1 MLIVRNLFHLLIF
14 FVCLCGFA
22 LAQVDSCKTTELPV
36 GVVNP
41 NGETYI
47 GLNASSFS
55 GHVGKFAVPVNSMS
69 YDDGPRRIVLVVD
82 QGKKLNADSR
92 KAEQDMLAVLLGAAR
107 QQDSF
112 ALITAR
118 GPSHVVKFGEERSAL
133 SAAINDEGMGRHD
146 KELGVMD
153 AIVQAVDMFGESK
166 PGDAIIVMAYD
177 LEGNHGTNAKK
188 VAKALEDHHVRLFGL
203 ALGLVGMKNMAT
215 SGQSTTAWG
224 LSTATSAVGDVVY
237 ETGDPDFYPL
247 TRNSGGIVVS
257 VMNYDP
263 KRTFSMKDPALQAR
277 VKQQAHTIFNMVST
291 YYRMQIDPPRLGH
304 SEEWNIEVADSV
316 KKSVPHMFLLYP
328 HQIGA
333 CQTSVSATAK

>member
-1 MLIVRNLFHLLIF
+1 MSIIRNLFHLFTILII
-14 FVCLCGFA
+14 LCGFA
-22 LAQVDSCKTTELPV
+22 VAQDDSCKATELPV

-55 GHVGKFAVPVNSMS
+55 GHAGKFAVPVPSMS

-82 QGKKLNADSR
+82 QTRKLNADSR

-118 GPSHVVKFGEERSAL
+118 GTSHVVKFGEERSAL
-133 SAAINDEGMGRHD
+133 TAAINDEGIGRHD

-153 AIVQAVDMFGESK
+153 AILQGIDMFGESQ

-177 LEGNHGTNAKK
+177 LEGNHAANAKK

-203 ALGLVGMKNMAT
+203 ALGLVGMKNMSV

-247 TRNSGGIVVS
+247 TRNSGGVVVS

-263 KRTFSMKDPALQAR
+263 RRTFSMKDPALQAR
-277 VKQQAHTIFNMVST
+277 VKQQAHTIFNMLST
-291 YYRMQIDPPRLGH
+291 YYRIKIDPPRLWHGEDW
-304 SEEWNIEVADSV
+304 SLEVSDAL
-316 KKSVPHMFLLYP
+316 KQSVPHMFLLYP
-328 HQIGA
+328 HHIGT